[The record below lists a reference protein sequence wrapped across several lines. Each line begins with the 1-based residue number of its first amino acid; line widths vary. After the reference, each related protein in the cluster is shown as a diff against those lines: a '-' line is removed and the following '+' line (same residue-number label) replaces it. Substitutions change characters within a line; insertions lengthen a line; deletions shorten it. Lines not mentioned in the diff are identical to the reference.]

1 MLRFGKKNLRFVLA
15 RQAEIGVK
23 ACLAS
28 DVGFGVDVNCAK
40 ERSWFPL
47 SAGGL
52 CDPCRPLAQRF
63 DVDCSQWNH
72 GIAGSV
78 DGLDQPNKE
87 RALVMLKW
95 ISTFFGPITLGMR
108 REFVGIELFLFSS
121 ANRIVELEVRSLT

>member
-28 DVGFGVDVNCAK
+28 DLGLGVDSNSAQ
-40 ERSWFPL
+40 ERAWLLL
-47 SAGGL
+47 SAGEL
-52 CDPCRPLAQRF
+52 WDPCRPLAQRF

-87 RALVMLKW
+87 RALVMVKL
-95 ISTFFGPITLGMR
+95 ISTFLGPMTQGMR
-108 REFVGIELFLFSS
+108 REFVGLELFLFSS
-121 ANRIVELEVRSLT
+121 ANRIVELEEGSLT

>member
-28 DVGFGVDVNCAK
+28 DLGLGVDSNSAQ
-40 ERSWFPL
+40 ERAWL
-47 SAGGL
+47 LLWAGEL

-108 REFVGIELFLFSS
+108 REFVGVECCLFSA
-121 ANRIVELEVRSLT
+121 ANRIVELEVRSLS

>member
-1 MLRFGKKNLRFVLA
+1 MLRFGKKSLRFVLA

-28 DVGFGVDVNCAK
+28 DLGLGGDSISAQERAWLLLWVG
-40 ERSWFPL
+40 ELW
-47 SAGGL
+47 
-52 CDPCRPLAQRF
+52 DPCRPLAQSF

-95 ISTFFGPITLGMR
+95 ISTFLGPITLGMR
-108 REFVGIELFLFSS
+108 REFVGIEC
-121 ANRIVELEVRSLT
+121 